1 MPEKFDIRDKT
12 ETKTLSQNSKWIRE
26 ISIKCETI
34 ALTEEVNIVE
44 ILGEFPLWL
53 SRLRI

>member
-44 ILGEFPLWL
+44 ILGEFPL
-53 SRLRI
+53 